1 MSDRKRQLRKLLER
15 YRDRAA
21 AITLEMPEL
30 KALAERDAAP
40 AVAEAAAPAVVEVAA
55 AAPATVRPAPVAERT
70 PPPAS
75 MPAPA
80 PAPAPAARR
89 PAPAPRPDEDDPAP
103 REGYSLGAWLAAALV
118 AALAGGGW
126 VAVKS
131 VQRKNSH
138 RAHAL
143 PLESAVGL
151 ARRGIV
157 LYSYDRAKA
166 RMAAIDST
174 TGGVISLK
182 RFPNASAS
190 GLAAS
195 PDKLWSADAN
205 GFLYEHALTDDY
217 AVRRTFA
224 NPNRRPSALH
234 WDGSRLWI
242 ADARTNTLYEYTVG
256 SSLVPA
262 RQFTLPPG
270 MTPVGLHVANGL
282 VWVLDANSRA
292 IYRYRVRALLEPV
305 DSVSLQARIAAPRR
319 PAGFVVDDR
328 ALWITTDGPPELHRL
343 ELRSLDWRSDD

>member
-1 MSDRKRQLRKLLER
+1 MSDRQRQLRKLLER

-30 KALAERDAAP
+30 KALAARAGDP
-40 AVAEAAAPAVVEVAA
+40 AVAEAAPVVERLAPAVE
-55 AAPATVRPAPVAERT
+55 RPAPVVERA
-70 PPPAS
+70 PS
-75 MPAPA
+75 PAPT
-80 PAPAPAARR
+80 PAPAAPR
-89 PAPAPRPDEDDPAP
+89 PAPPPRRDDDEEPAP

-126 VAVKS
+126 VAVKRLE
-131 VQRKNSH
+131 RKNSH

-270 MTPVGLHVANGL
+270 MAPVGLHVANGL

-328 ALWITTDGPPELHRL
+328 ALWITVDGPPELHRL